1 MGDRRLWGGA
11 RLNDAADAHTNLA
24 MFYAII
30 ALAESGCFIGST
42 PHADLSRI
50 IKICKA
56 AAQKQLRLFD
66 KNAAALAKAVSL

>member
-1 MGDRRLWGGA
+1 MAKLDEY
-11 RLNDAADAHTNLA
+11 LNDAADAHTNLA

-42 PHADLSRI
+42 PHADLARI
-50 IKICKA
+50 IKICRT

-66 KNAAALAKAVSL
+66 KNAAALSAKIEQEHVK